1 MFHICGES
9 KAKVDSAKK
18 KINDL
23 ISKEHT
29 KHRIS
34 ENTTLSFSK
43 ADQQRI
49 VDIQK
54 TMCVGIRTE
63 VKQGQLSFT
72 IEGLSKDVLNASNEI
87 HEMLKKARDEEEM
100 RKKMEA
106 TSKVVVWQYLCQGF
120 QDFDSK
126 TNYELEQAR
135 EKNLPSV
142 KVTIQGQQ
150 YTVQMPRGPATD
162 NQGQSLEIKRI
173 DLLKGTCLNTSLI
186 LLGIGRDTLFVITLV
201 LLHNARETKCFYHKT

>member
-1 MFHICGES
+1 MHSDEPQKEDFVSDSLKVDPTLFHICGES
-9 KAKVDSAKK
+9 QAKVDSAKQ

-29 KHRIS
+29 KHCIS
-34 ENTTLSFSK
+34 ETTILSFSK
-43 ADQQRI
+43 SDSQRI
-49 VDIQK
+49 ADIQK
-54 TMCVGIRTE
+54 AMSVSIRTE

-87 HEMLKKARDEEEM
+87 HEMLKKARDEEDM

-106 TSKVVVWQYLCQGF
+106 TSKAVVWQYLCAGFQF

-126 TNYELEQAR
+126 TNYELEQAL
-135 EKNLPSV
+135 EKNLPSA

-150 YTVQMPRGPATD
+150 YTVQMPRGPAT
-162 NQGQSLEIKRI
+162 NSQGQSLEIKRI
-173 DLLKGTCLNTSLI
+173 DLLKGI
-186 LLGIGRDTLFVITLV
+186 
-201 LLHNARETKCFYHKT
+201 